1 MAKDHAFGTGAGD
14 GPIAIRQAALREPGD
29 VAGSVATTAQ
39 VTVGDTFSGGIYP
52 AAPGTPPDA
61 DWVRVELVAGQT
73 YVFTAYGIGGAAGLR
88 DPMLTVRDGGGRQ
101 VAFNDDAEPG
111 AGNLM
116 SMVRFTP
123 STSGIYYLDVRGVGG
138 HTGHYTLRTATD
150 VFTIE
155 QGASQLTD
163 MGWGLSG
170 SALRLAGVTAG
181 SALTVNLSALSPEG
195 RELARMALETWSA
208 YTGISFVE
216 TGNAGATISFRDR
229 DPQAGPGLY
238 AYAGPVNIAFDG
250 SYATGQ
256 VTISTGWLG
265 TFGTTYGSYSYLTY
279 LHEIGHALGLGHG
292 GFYDG
297 NAAYGR
303 DNHYLNDSYQMSI
316 MSYFG
321 IDENSYV
328 TGTSY
333 LPITPMPADILAMQ
347 MLYGVSPVVFAGDT
361 VWGAQSSI
369 PGRLGVAMSVM
380 FDGAARP
387 GWMIGGQAFG
397 FTIMDSGGVDTMNF
411 SRTSAAQLIDM
422 RQGGISNVYGQVGTV
437 VVALGTVIENAVG
450 GTGADTIYGNDAD
463 NFFMPLAGNDV
474 IYAGAGNDVVWSS
487 FGNDFVDAG
496 DGNDEVWG
504 AQGFDTLYGGNAS
517 DTLGGGI
524 GNDMLYGGAGPDQV
538 WGGVGDDEV
547 NGGTGADVLAGGVG
561 RDTLDGGAGND
572 IIYSAPDND
581 QAYGGAGD
589 DFIWGGPGNDLI
601 FGGDGNDTIAAG
613 LDNDTVSGGAG
624 ADTFVFYRDP
634 AVTRITDFSPADGD
648 RLDLTRVLWESRFGT
663 LTPQQIES
671 RFASLD
677 GNGNTVLSFG
687 DAGTTIVLV
696 GFTDINVLDQHISIF

>member
-1 MAKDHAFGTGAGD
+1 MAKDYAVGIGAGD
-14 GPIAIRQAALREPGD
+14 GSAAIRQAALREVGD
-29 VAGSVATTAQ
+29 AAGSVATTAQ
-39 VTVGDTFSGGIYP
+39 VAVGDTFGGTIT
-52 AAPGTPPDA
+52 AQDA

-73 YVFTAYGIGGAAGLR
+73 YVFTAYGTGGGAGLR

-123 STSGIYYLDVRGVGG
+123 ATSGVYYLDVRGVGG
-138 HTGHYTLRTATD
+138 QTGQYTLRTATD

-155 QGASQLTD
+155 QAASQLTD
-163 MGWGLSG
+163 MGWGITG
-170 SALRLAGVTAG
+170 SALRLAGVSAG
-181 SALTVNLSALSPEG
+181 STLTVNLTALSPEG
-195 RELARMALETWSA
+195 RELARMALETWTA
-208 YTGISFVE
+208 YTGINFVE
-216 TGNAGATISFRDR
+216 TASAGATISFRDH
-229 DPQAGPGLY
+229 DPQAGTGLY
-238 AYAGPVNIAFDG
+238 AFAGPANISLDG
-250 SYATGQ
+250 SYTSGQ
-256 VTISTGWLG
+256 VTISAGWLG
-265 TFGTTYGSYSYLTY
+265 TFGTTYGSYSYLSY

-297 NAAYGR
+297 NAVYGR
-303 DNHYLNDSYQMSI
+303 DNHYRNDSYQMTI
-316 MSYFG
+316 MSYFAL
-321 IDENSYV
+321 DENSYV
-328 TGTSY
+328 TGTSF
-333 LPITPMPADILAMQ
+333 LPLTPMPADILAMQ
-347 MLYGVSPVVFAGDT
+347 TLYGVSPAVFAGDT
-361 VWGAQSSI
+361 VWGAYSNI
-369 PGRLGVAMSVM
+369 GGRLGVAMSVM

-387 GWMIGGQAFG
+387 GWMVGGQAFG
-397 FTIMDSGGVDTMNF
+397 FTIVDGGGVDTMNF

-422 RQGGISNVYGQVGTV
+422 RPGGISNVYGQVGTV

-504 AQGFDTLYGGNAS
+504 AQGNDTLYGGNGS

-524 GNDMLYGGAGPDQV
+524 GNDFLYGGAGPDQV
-538 WGGVGDDEV
+538 WGGDGHDLV
-547 NGGTGADVLAGGVG
+547 NGGLGADVIAGGVG
-561 RDTLDGGAGND
+561 RDTLYGGDGDD
-572 IIYSAPDND
+572 IIYGALDND

-601 FGGDGNDTIAAG
+601 FGGDGNDTIAPG

-624 ADTFVFYRDP
+624 ADTFVFYRNN
-634 AVTRITDFSPADGD
+634 AVTRITDFSPAEGD
-648 RLDLTRVLWESRFGT
+648 RLELYHTLWAWQFGT

-671 RFASLD
+671 QFASLD

-687 DAGTTIVLV
+687 GAGTTIVLV
-696 GFTDINVLDQHISIF
+696 GFTDIDALDQHISIF